1 MTLYLTAIT
10 FIHVAISL
18 VGIASGFVALFGLL
32 GNRPLNGWTTLFL
45 VSTAATSLTGFAF
58 PVERLLPSH
67 IVGIISLVVLAV
79 AFSARYRFHLAG
91 GWRWAY
97 VISST
102 TAFYLNVFVGIVQAF
117 QKIPVLKA
125 VAPTQS
131 ELPFAFT
138 QLVVLAIFFVAAILA
153 GFRFRLDLTQ
163 PQSSA
168 I

>member
-91 GWRWAY
+91 GWRWTY
-97 VISST
+97 VVSST

-131 ELPFAFT
+131 ELPFALT

>member
-10 FIHVAISL
+10 FIHVAISS
-18 VGIASGFVALFGLL
+18 VGIGSGFVASFRLL
-32 GNRPLNGWTTLFL
+32 RNRPLNGWTTLFL

-58 PVERLLPSH
+58 PFERLLPSH
-67 IVGIISLVVLAV
+67 IVGVISLVVLAV
-79 AFSARYRFHLAG
+79 AFSARYSFHLAG

-97 VISST
+97 VISSM

-125 VAPTQS
+125 LAPTQS
-131 ELPFAFT
+131 ELPFAVT
-138 QLVVLAIFFVAAILA
+138 QLVVLVMFFAVAILA